1 MIDSGS
7 FPAALRGPR
16 RYQFQGALDPTLQ
29 SREGVVTF
37 GAFLQDYF
45 AGLSLDSIT
54 VGTTTTQEIHVST
67 FAAPGDPKFKVGWIV
82 YLWAGLQG
90 SPNYMLARITAY
102 DDADPEDVKMTFEAY
117 QAAGSGTF
125 DYWTIVPQFEN
136 AYNYIQNT
144 NYSGFDV
151 SNRSIYS
158 TSGRA
163 FFDWP
168 KYGTTTN
175 VVETDTNLLKAGY
188 SLYEYK
194 GEVTVYEDEYD
205 INRPYIGK
213 TTGSSQTLTTTT
225 TTTTYD
231 YFTDPP
237 TVTTETT
244 STTEKK
250 SYSHTF
256 GAEDFDPDAP
266 EYVAGG
272 PAVYAD
278 GVLVSWP
285 NSSHMTKKTA
295 KLGEFK
301 TIEYIHSYQS
311 TPGNPGVYR
320 PTVFIDIS
328 RTLSDIV
335 FDPTTPSDFFNGL

>member
-7 FPAALRGPR
+7 FPAALRNGR
-16 RYQFQGALDPTLQ
+16 RYQFQGALEPTLQ
-29 SREGVVTF
+29 SRDGVVTF
-37 GAFLQDYF
+37 GAFGQDYF

-67 FAAPGDPKFKVGWIV
+67 FAAPGDPKFKIGWIV

-125 DYWTIVPQFEN
+125 DYWTIIPQFEN

-158 TSGRA
+158 NSGRA

-168 KYGTTTN
+168 RHATTTN
-175 VVETDTNLLKAGY
+175 VVTSNTDLLKSGY

-194 GEVTVYEDEYD
+194 GDVTVYEDED
-205 INRPYIGK
+205 AINRPYLGK
-213 TTGSSQTLTTTT
+213 TTGSSQTLTTETT
-225 TTTTYD
+225 TTTFD
-231 YFTDPP
+231 YSTIPP
-237 TVTTETT
+237 TEVIVTS
-244 STTEKK
+244 STTEPRAH
-250 SYSHTF
+250 SHTF
-256 GAEDFDPDAP
+256 SAADFNTSAP
-266 EYVAGG
+266 EYVAGA
-272 PAVYAD
+272 PAVYSNGD
-278 GVLVSWP
+278 LVSWP
-285 NSSHMTKKTA
+285 ESSHMTKETA

-301 TIEYIHSYQS
+301 SVEYTYNYQEYPVGS
-311 TPGNPGVYR
+311 GVYR
-320 PTVFIDIS
+320 PTLFVYVARS
-328 RTLSDIV
+328 LSDIV